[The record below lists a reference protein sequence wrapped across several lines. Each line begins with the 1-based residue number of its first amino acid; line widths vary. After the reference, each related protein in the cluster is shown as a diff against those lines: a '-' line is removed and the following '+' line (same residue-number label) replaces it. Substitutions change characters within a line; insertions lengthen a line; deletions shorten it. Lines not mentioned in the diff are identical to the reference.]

1 MMRNVFKLILFS
13 LVLNLAT
20 GIMTVAIVDADGNSV
35 FQSEDMGRV
44 APYNPDGVSTMTG
57 TYVCTGTGANRTCEY
72 NEEDQT
78 IEPGGSA
85 DTSGNIVF
93 RLLDLIG
100 LGFINKILE
109 IIDNYLFGFINLL
122 DNMFGQYMNG
132 ALYDMLFPSY
142 YFPGILKSL
151 IMVGYILAAFELWTN
166 KTLVD

>member
-20 GIMTVAIVDADGNSV
+20 GIMTVAVVDADGNQV
-35 FQSEDMGRV
+35 FGTSDMSRI
-44 APYNPDGVSTMTG
+44 APYNPDGVSSMTG
-57 TYVCTGTGANRTCEY
+57 TYICDGSGANRSCHY
-72 NEEDQT
+72 SEEDQT
-78 IEPGGSA
+78 IKPGGTA

-100 LGFINKILE
+100 LGFINKILN

-122 DNMFGQYMNG
+122 DNMFGQFMNG
-132 ALYDMLFPSY
+132 PLYDMLFPTY
-142 YFPGILKSL
+142 YFPGILKSM
-151 IMVGYILAAFELWTN
+151 IMVGYLLAAFELWTN